1 LIRLGG
7 RTPLLS
13 RKHESGNTEKDGKK
27 KRASSLEAR
36 DSCFPDFVFRDENL
50 ARCLMA
56 EATAGGFEYRGRA
69 YRFQTATSKLDS
81 TGRLYLEA
89 EGDRCGLRLVG
100 VPFADVSKVADLPG
114 KKWEPNADELS
125 IHADV
130 FAEGGLRVRDK
141 DLWIMAG
148 RISCTRYDAEQ
159 ETLGVS
165 FRLDVQD
172 EAHGR
177 EDEAAG
183 VAYCQVES

>member
-1 LIRLGG
+1 LIRLAVE
-7 RTPLLS
+7 RHCYHENTKAETP
-13 RKHESGNTEKDGKK
+13 KK
-27 KRASSLEAR
+27 MGQEKRASSLEAR